1 MFLPN
6 SRYAAAG
13 TYTIRTARGARIAAI
28 QLPVRSVSPI
38 RGVHPRTD
46 AQRPDHVAAHYLA
59 DATAFWRLCDAS
71 EAIAPDAL
79 GARDAIAI
87 PKKGG

>member
-6 SRYAAAG
+6 SRYASAG
-13 TYTIRTARGARIAAI
+13 TYTIRTVRGARVTAI
-28 QLPVRSVSPI
+28 QLPIRSASPV

-71 EAIAPDAL
+71 ETVAPDAL
-79 GARDAIAI
+79 AARGLIAI